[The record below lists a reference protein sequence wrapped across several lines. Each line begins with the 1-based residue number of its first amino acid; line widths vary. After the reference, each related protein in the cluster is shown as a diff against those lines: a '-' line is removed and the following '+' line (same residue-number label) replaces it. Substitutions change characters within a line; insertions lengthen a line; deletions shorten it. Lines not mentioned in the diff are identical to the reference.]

1 MQQVDNMEKTVDIQ
15 FVKGVKIRPLRGED
29 LDIFA
34 EFLES
39 LSPKTEDTFHPHP
52 LDSANAKRIT
62 DALETTEGMYFIAT
76 YFRYGKEWVI
86 GYVYF
91 GAGAVPSL
99 GICVRDGYQGCGLGR
114 SLMEHAVEIA
124 QKAGRK
130 GLTLTVHKRNP
141 QAIRVYEKV
150 GFVIAEEIENGTMY
164 RMNLQFEKT

>member
-1 MQQVDNMEKTVDIQ
+1 MQQVGNIEKTVDIQ

-52 LDSANAKRIT
+52 LDYANAKGIT
-62 DALETTEGMYFIAT
+62 DAQKTTEGMYFIAT

-91 GAGAVPSL
+91 GVGGVCSL

-114 SLMEHAVEIA
+114 NLMEHAVEMA
-124 QKAGRK
+124 QKDGRK

-141 QAIRVYEKV
+141 PGIHTYEKM
-150 GFVIAEEIENGTMY
+150 GFSIAEEIADGTMY
-164 RMNLQFEKT
+164 RMDLQFQKV